1 MATNYTYDIAVSKD
15 KKHVTL
21 AVELPERVKARDPIL
36 EMDDQ
41 SALDI
46 IRQNGFGK
54 YELVKGGA
62 RLTNWVSRE
71 GIGGNRAGEWL
82 FEATENAPKVTAK
95 KTTKKTK
102 TTTTKA

>member
-1 MATNYTYDIAVSKD
+1 MAIDYTYDIAVSKD
-15 KKHVTL
+15 KKLVTL

-54 YELVKGGA
+54 YELAKGGT

-71 GIGGNRAGEWL
+71 GVGGNRAGEWL
-82 FEATENAPKVTAK
+82 FEVTEPAPKTTVK